1 MLTETWFE
9 KRADFWWEWP
19 YKRGTTVSC
28 SGKNMTV
35 NAIFSLL
42 SKCNTLFVVFTQV
55 LYIFLYYFFV
65 NVLQAQKNGY
75 DGPVL
80 GVKEADS
87 NPRNFSEE
95 KMKAG
100 ATVIGLQAGTNKV
113 ASQAGMNFG
122 KSRSIID

>member
-1 MLTETWFE
+1 MEHPVCCLHT
-9 KRADFWWEWP
+9 DFIN
-19 YKRGTTVSC
+19 C
-28 SGKNMTV
+28 
-35 NAIFSLL
+35 
-42 SKCNTLFVVFTQV
+42 LF
-55 LYIFLYYFFV
+55 
-65 NVLQAQKNGY
+65 VLQAQKNRY
-75 DGPVL
+75 DGPML

>member
-1 MLTETWFE
+1 MLSSYRF
-9 KRADFWWEWP
+9 
-19 YKRGTTVSC
+19 YK
-28 SGKNMTV
+28 
-35 NAIFSLL
+35 LL
-42 SKCNTLFVVFTQV
+42 V
-55 LYIFLYYFFV
+55 Y
-65 NVLQAQKNGY
+65 VLQAQKNSY
-75 DGPVL
+75 DGPML